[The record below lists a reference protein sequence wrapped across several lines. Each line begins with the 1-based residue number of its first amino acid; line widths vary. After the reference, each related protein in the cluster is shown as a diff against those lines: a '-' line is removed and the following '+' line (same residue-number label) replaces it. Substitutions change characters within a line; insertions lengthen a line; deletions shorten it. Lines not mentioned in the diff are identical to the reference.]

1 MLALRPSYARTHKDD
16 ADLVK
21 LKHAYADLTNGPKW
35 LGLEPECLREI
46 GKFLIQFFSTL
57 LLLQKPRNCVCAA
70 CAWVFQQLAAEKR
83 RKEKMDVALFSP
95 SSLFAEEDDVTV
107 GTHFLFYI
115 SSISFYF
122 ACRKMNIVFVFVFF
136 FNFQMKKQWRLVMAT
151 SRGRTSFLKW

>member
-1 MLALRPSYARTHKDD
+1 M
-16 ADLVK
+16 
-21 LKHAYADLTNGPKW
+21 
-35 LGLEPECLREI
+35 REI

-83 RKEKMDVALFSP
+83 REEKMDVALFSP

-122 ACRKMNIVFVFVFF
+122 ACRKMNIVFFF
-136 FNFQMKKQWRLVMAT
+136 FQFSDEETMETCNGYVERPHQFPEMVVYLEQ
-151 SRGRTSFLKW
+151 F